1 MKGETNAG
9 RLHWSTMIGWL
20 RTGLFIASGFIATI
34 LVSVALIAVAA
45 FRPNSPALDRI
56 LRWWSRTW
64 FRLGG
69 VEFSVEGPEVDQS
82 RSYVIVSNHQSN
94 FDIMSSLL
102 SVPVP
107 GRFMAKKELYRIPIV
122 GSAMKATGM
131 VKVDRSQHGASV
143 HAQLTEAA
151 TANTKAARSVIVYPE
166 GTRSRD
172 GQLMP
177 FKRGAFAIAIA
188 GELPILPV
196 TISGSYAAWPPRGI
210 VRGGPIVAR
219 VHAPVETTGLTKS
232 DVAALTDHVRE
243 IIARELADLNSRI

>member
-1 MKGETNAG
+1 MT
-9 RLHWSTMIGWL
+9 GWV

-34 LVSVALIAVAA
+34 LVSLALIGVAA
-45 FRPNSPALDRI
+45 FRPNSRVLDRI

-64 FRLGG
+64 FKLGG
-69 VEFSVEGPEVDQS
+69 VEFSIEGATVDPA

-94 FDIMSSLL
+94 FDIMTSLL

-107 GRFMAKKELYRIPIV
+107 GRFLAKKELYRIPIV

-131 VKVDRSQHGASV
+131 VKVDRSQHGPSV

-151 TANTKAARSVIVYPE
+151 TANTRAARSVIIYPE

-172 GQLMP
+172 GKLMA

-196 TISGSYAAWPPRGI
+196 TISGSYEAWPPGGI

-219 VHAPVETTGLTKS
+219 VHEPVETTGLSKG
-232 DVAALTDHVRE
+232 DVATLTVRVQE
-243 IIARELADLNSRI
+243 IIASELADLNSRLRINEFGQ

>member
-1 MKGETNAG
+1 
-9 RLHWSTMIGWL
+9 MIGWV

-34 LVSVALIAVAA
+34 FVSLALIAVAA
-45 FRPNSPALDRI
+45 FRPNSPTLDRI

-69 VEFSVEGPEVDQS
+69 VELAIEGAVVDQS

-107 GRFMAKKELYRIPIV
+107 GRFMAKKELYRIPIL

-151 TANTKAARSVIVYPE
+151 TANTEAARSVIVYPE

-172 GQLMP
+172 GNLMA
-177 FKRGAFAIAIA
+177 FKRGAFAIAVA

-196 TISGSYAAWPPRGI
+196 TISGSHAAWPPGGML
-210 VRGGPIVAR
+210 RGGPIVAR
-219 VHAPVETTGLTKS
+219 VHEPVETTGLTKG
-232 DVAALTDHVRE
+232 DVALLTDQVRE
-243 IIARELADLNSRI
+243 IIASDLAEMNSRL